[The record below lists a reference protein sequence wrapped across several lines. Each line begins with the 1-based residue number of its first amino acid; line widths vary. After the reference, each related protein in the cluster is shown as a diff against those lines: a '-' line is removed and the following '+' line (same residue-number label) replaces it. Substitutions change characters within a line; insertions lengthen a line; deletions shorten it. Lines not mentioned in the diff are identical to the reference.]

1 MTSTNVIKF
10 IELQNAINN
19 QISMYG
25 VAEDQLADELEFIGQ
40 SLSGDEMNELISFYE
55 ADANAMYDGIEM
67 EYEDIEYQI
76 VK

>member
-1 MTSTNVIKF
+1 
-10 IELQNAINN
+10 
-19 QISMYG
+19 MYG
-25 VAEDQLADELEFIGQ
+25 VAEDQLADELEFVGQ

>member
-19 QISMYG
+19 QINTYG
-25 VAEDQLADELEFIGQ
+25 VAEDQLADELEFVGQ

-55 ADANAMYDGIEM
+55 ADANAMYDGDEM

-76 VK
+76 VD